1 MAEAYNSMHTNA
13 IDHRAKTGPL
23 LIVNA
28 NPLATIEGIE
38 NLTGN
43 GAGSG

>member
-1 MAEAYNSMHTNA
+1 ML
-13 IDHRAKTGPL
+13 IDHRAKTDLL

-28 NPLATIEGIE
+28 NPLATIGGIE
-38 NLTGN
+38 NVTGN

>member
-1 MAEAYNSMHTNA
+1 MS
-13 IDHRAKTGPL
+13 IDHRAKTDPL

-28 NPLATIEGIE
+28 NTLATIEGIE
-38 NLTGN
+38 NVTGN